1 MTIEKNKKIINENIY
16 MEKENKNK
24 EVKEVKGVTETP
36 EVTETQEITDVP
48 KLKILT
54 DFLLDLKVLS
64 KLEVNQKLV
73 IRNNQLNIDSTYF
86 QSVNRYISNDSRE
99 NTLNYIEEL
108 NNNLSNEIEN
118 ILDNYSKNKNIQD
131 SPSNILI
138 NISQNLKLAC
148 KGLINL
154 TTTYLNDQFNKS
166 KIEIIIEQF
175 QLKITKI
182 SEYIEIKK

>member
-1 MTIEKNKKIINENIY
+1 
-16 MEKENKNK
+16 MEKENKKK
-24 EVKEVKGVTETP
+24 EVKNVEAKGLTEISEVKDEK
-36 EVTETQEITDVP
+36 EVSEVTDVP
-48 KLKILT
+48 KLKVLT

-73 IRNNQLNIDSTYF
+73 IRNNQLNIDSTFF